1 MQQRQFLRMMATF
14 LDVSEQ
20 ISHTTPNQF
29 EMILQSTVMDPM
41 LKSMFELEE
50 EIRIVRVS
58 YEEQKK
64 CNKKIKKEVEKE
76 QKEEK
81 ELKDQKK
88 EVKEK
93 EEKEQKDQKK
103 EVKEKGKEKEKKL
116 KDSKKQEEIPEVVI
130 QEEEIPPG
138 EDDGKLPIHLRRKT
152 IPKYIKSL
160 VWNQYI
166 GVDNTTGKCV
176 CCLNHTI
183 DCRSFHCGHVIA
195 EAKGGD
201 LSITNLRPI
210 CASCNLAMSTKSMNE
225 FCLEFFKREIPK

>member
-64 CNKKIKKEVEKE
+64 CNKKIQKEVEKEQKE

-93 EEKEQKDQKK
+93 E
-103 EVKEKGKEKEKKL
+103 
-116 KDSKKQEEIPEVVI
+116 
-130 QEEEIPPG
+130 
-138 EDDGKLPIHLRRKT
+138 
-152 IPKYIKSL
+152 
-160 VWNQYI
+160 
-166 GVDNTTGKCV
+166 
-176 CCLNHTI
+176 
-183 DCRSFHCGHVIA
+183 
-195 EAKGGD
+195 AKG
-201 LSITNLRPI
+201 P
-210 CASCNLAMSTKSMNE
+210 E
-225 FCLEFFKREIPK
+225 KRSKRKRKRKRKKA